1 MKIRYVLD
9 LADPEYSQLAGGT
22 DLPGALPILLRD
34 SGLPGMKVLEFGFDP
49 EGESDYMPHNCQSH
63 SVCYIGTHD
72 NETVRGWVQAG
83 HGQAYVRY
91 AREYMHIEPDEG
103 WCWGMI
109 RTGMSTASK
118 LFVVQM
124 QDVLELG
131 AESRVNSPGSVGA
144 NWQWRMLPD
153 AVSKDVTKKL
163 REVTHRYR
171 RD

>member
-1 MKIRYVLD
+1 M
-9 LADPEYSQLAGGT
+9 
-22 DLPGALPILLRD
+22 
-34 SGLPGMKVLEFGFDP
+34 PGMKILEFAFDAH
-49 EGESDYMPHNCQSH
+49 GDSDYLPHCIPYNAT
-63 SVCYIGTHD
+63 CYLGTHD
-72 NETVRGWVQAG
+72 NNTVMGWLKDIGKRDRDFA
-83 HGQAYVRY
+83 
-91 AREYMHIEPDEG
+91 ARYMHITEDEG

>member
-1 MKIRYVLD
+1 MI
-9 LADPEYSQLAGGT
+9 LACIIVMAFLVHV
-22 DLPGALPILLRD
+22 I
-34 SGLPGMKVLEFGFDP
+34 
-49 EGESDYMPHNCQSH
+49 
-63 SVCYIGTHD
+63 
-72 NETVRGWVQAG
+72 
-83 HGQAYVRY
+83 
-91 AREYMHIEPDEG
+91 
-103 WCWGMI
+103 
-109 RTGMSTASK
+109 ASK